1 MATPPRS
8 SPGAG
13 LAPLR
18 ARAGVDTTQG
28 LTPQEDALVLGPMRT
43 VRAEMRARGNEP
55 GVRAID
61 AALPLV
67 AQGLL
72 ALLRLRN
79 DGLDIET
86 GPGEFKV
93 STR

>member
-13 LAPLR
+13 LAPL
-18 ARAGVDTTQG
+18 ASVGVDSTQG
-28 LTPQEDALVLGPMRT
+28 LTPQEDALVLGPLRT
-43 VRAEMRARGNEP
+43 VRAEMKARGNEP

-61 AALPLV
+61 AAMPLV

-72 ALLRLRN
+72 ALLRLRR

-86 GPGEFKV
+86 GPHEFKV
-93 STR
+93 STQ

>member
-1 MATPPRS
+1 MATPPRKS

-13 LAPLR
+13 LAPLI
-18 ARAGVDTTQG
+18 GVDATQA
-28 LTPQEDALVLGPMRT
+28 LTPQEDALVLGPLRT
-43 VRAEMRARGNEP
+43 VRAEMKARGNEP

-67 AQGLL
+67 AQGLM
-72 ALLRLRN
+72 ALLRLRR

-86 GPGEFKV
+86 GPGEFRV
-93 STR
+93 STL

>member
-1 MATPPRS
+1 MATPAPK
-8 SPGAG
+8 PGAG
-13 LAPLR
+13 LAPLVVST
-18 ARAGVDTTQG
+18 GVDATQG
-28 LTPQEDALVLGPMRT
+28 LTPQEDALVLGPLRS
-43 VRAEMRARGNEP
+43 VRAEMKARGNEP

-72 ALLRLRN
+72 ALLRLRR

-86 GPGEFKV
+86 GPDEFKV